1 VSVAAFRRLST
12 ISGAEIFIIIIEN
25 IREYIEKQTQLEPD
39 LKEVLLMEFQ
49 EFADVFLKEASDTLL
64 GYKEEYD
71 HKIKLET
78 GAKLPRTQPL

>member
-1 VSVAAFRRLST
+1 
-12 ISGAEIFIIIIEN
+12 
-25 IREYIEKQTQLEPD
+25 
-39 LKEVLLMEFQ
+39 MEFQ

-78 GAKLPRTQPL
+78 GAKLPRTQPLWRISPDELKVIKKYIKEHLEKGFIEPSTISFTSLILLV